1 MKKTFTS
8 LLALAGMVVGFTLT
22 SCGGGGGGGDEDI
35 IQLSG
40 LEITTGAGLGNFT
53 MQITERSAV
62 NLYTALYNGEEGSF
76 RVVSLTG
83 KTLKGQMWFS
93 DINASSDLAYW
104 FGFGS
109 GSGTEVASEGGNPVY
124 LKLTFTSEDGGTL
137 AREGTVVLWNN
148 NTKVSTIDLAT
159 GKEVKYDGD
168 GIQTSPTPDDK
179 EISSEFTVT
188 SSCKGIKDLF

>member
-1 MKKTFTS
+1 
-8 LLALAGMVVGFTLT
+8 MVAGFTLT

-53 MQITERSAV
+53 MQIKERSAV

-83 KTLKGQMWFS
+83 KTVKGQMWFS
-93 DINASSDLAYW
+93 DTDSSSDLASW
-104 FGFGS
+104 FGFTT

-124 LKLTFTSEDGGTL
+124 LELTFTSEDGGTL
-137 AREGTVVLWNN
+137 AREGAVVLWNGS
-148 NTKVSTIDLAT
+148 TKVSTIDLAT
-159 GKEVKYDGD
+159 GKEVKFDADGN
-168 GIQTSPTPDDK
+168 QTSPTPEDK
-179 EISSEFTVT
+179 ETSSEFTVT
-188 SSCKGIKDLF
+188 SSCKGIKNLF